1 MLLTC
6 YGEISVLPRCCRLMA
21 GIYIYHCA
29 FRSVSYA
36 KEKQPAYKK
45 AGCDKAVFIL
55 KWSESSFESLAIEVY
70 LLCDKRKARHSQRDR
85 AGYFN
90 LGGASAFYA
99 HTPISWRMKAA
110 AESKSSQC
118 LPGTKAS
125 VSASVSK
132 SISAISCHSMT
143 KFGDSLSR
151 LPSSL
156 R

>member
-1 MLLTC
+1 ML
-6 YGEISVLPRCCRLMA
+6 PHCCRHEV
-21 GIYIYHCA
+21 GIYIYRRVA
-29 FRSVSYA
+29 RRSLLPKKNSR
-36 KEKQPAYKK
+36 PIKK

-132 SISAISCHSMT
+132 SISAMSCHSMM
-143 KFGDSLSR
+143 
-151 LPSSL
+151 
-156 R
+156 